1 MITEN
6 TPKNSHKFIC
16 KCCDFKC
23 FKNNDYKRHLL
34 TEKHKRL
41 HNNDG
46 GASQYKKYICECGK
60 EYKYRQGLYN
70 HKKSCKFINNES
82 IIIHTENKDE
92 MKDLV
97 CKLINENQ
105 DLKKT
110 LLQENK
116 ELRKQISSMVPLI
129 GNNNNINSGNNFNI
143 NLFLNEKCKDALSM
157 DQFID
162 KIEVSIKNLLTTSDK
177 GQAQGVTDIIMD
189 NMNRLSIYERP
200 LHCTDKKRETLY
212 IKTDEW
218 ECDENKTKINDAIK
232 KIESKQFK
240 NIKNWVDQH
249 PNYMTN
255 EKEQDEFLKIVKETS
270 NSIEENREKVIKN
283 ICNLMGNPFNPSEP
297 YNSNIN

>member
-6 TPKNSHKFIC
+6 TPKNSPKFLC
-16 KCCDFKC
+16 ENCNFKC
-23 FKNNDYKRHLL
+23 FKYNDYKRHLL
-34 TEKHKRL
+34 TDKHKRL
-41 HNNDG
+41 QNNDG
-46 GASQYKKYICECGK
+46 CASQNKKYICECGK
-60 EYKYRQGLYN
+60 EYKYRQGLYA
-70 HKKSCKFINNES
+70 HRKSCNYINNKNM
-82 IIIHTENKDE
+82 IIDTENKED

-105 DLKKT
+105 DLKNT

-116 ELRKQISSMVPLI
+116 ELRKQISNMVPLI
-129 GNNNNINSGNNFNI
+129 GNNNNNIKQKFNI

-162 KIEVSIKNLLTTSDK
+162 QIEVSIKNLLTTHDK

-218 ECDENKTKINDAIK
+218 ECDENKNKINDAIK
-232 KIESKQFK
+232 KIEAKQFK

-249 PNYMTN
+249 PNYMNN

-283 ICNLMGNPFNPSEP
+283 ICEGVHIEES
-297 YNSNIN
+297 SD

>member
-1 MITEN
+1 MITQN
-6 TPKNSHKFIC
+6 TPKNSPKFLC
-16 KCCDFKC
+16 KNCDFKC
-23 FKNNDYKRHLL
+23 FKKNDYKRHLL

-41 HNNDG
+41 QNNDVD
-46 GASQYKKYICECGK
+46 ASQYKKYVCECGK
-60 EYKYRQGLYN
+60 DYKYRQGLYN
-70 HKKSCKFINNES
+70 HKRSCNFINNENL
-82 IIIHTENKDE
+82 IIHSENKDE

-105 DLKKT
+105 DLKNT

-116 ELRKQISSMVPLI
+116 ELRKQISNMVPLI
-129 GNNNNINSGNNFNI
+129 GNNNNNNIKQKFNI

-162 KIEVSIKNLLTTSDK
+162 QIEVSIKNLLTTRDK

-249 PNYMTN
+249 PNYMNN
-255 EKEQDEFLKIVKETS
+255 ENEQDEFLKIVKETS

-283 ICNLMGNPFNPSEP
+283 LCNIMGNPLNPIEDST
-297 YNSNIN
+297 N

>member
-1 MITEN
+1 MTTEILQ
-6 TPKNSHKFIC
+6 KNAKKFCC
-16 KCCDFKC
+16 KFCNFNANN
-23 FKNNDYKRHLL
+23 KNNYEIHLQ
-34 TEKHKRL
+34 TKKHK
-41 HNNDG
+41 NNEILQNTTKILQNN
-46 GASQYKKYICECGK
+46 AKKYICECGK
-60 EYKYRQGLYN
+60 EYSHHSSLYK
-70 HKKSCKFINNES
+70 HKKSCIINNNDNM
-82 IIIHTENKDE
+82 IIHTENKED

-97 CKLINENQ
+97 MKLI
-105 DLKKT
+105 D
-110 LLQENK
+110 ENK
-116 ELRKQISSMVPLI
+116 ELRKTITEIVPKI
-129 GNNNNINSGNNFNI
+129 GNNNNNNNIKQKFNI

-162 KIEVSIKNLLTTSDK
+162 KIEISIKNLLTSGDK

-200 LHCTDKKRETLY
+200 LHCTDKKKETLY

-218 ECDENKTKINDAIK
+218 ECDENKNKINNAIK
-232 KIESKQFK
+232 KIEAKQFK

-283 ICNLMGNPFNPSEP
+283 LCNIMETPLIPFDES
-297 YNSNIN
+297 YNHNNN

>member
-6 TPKNSHKFIC
+6 TPKNSPKFLC
-16 KCCDFKC
+16 KYCDFKC
-23 FKNNDYKRHLL
+23 FKQNDYNRHLL
-34 TEKHKRL
+34 TDKHKRL
-41 HNNDG
+41 QNNDG
-46 GASQYKKYICECGK
+46 GASQNKKYICECGK
-60 EYKYRQGLYN
+60 EYKYRQGLYTHRKTCN
-70 HKKSCKFINNES
+70 FINNENM
-82 IIIHTENKDE
+82 IIHTENKED

-105 DLKKT
+105 DLKNT

-116 ELRKQISSMVPLI
+116 ELRKQISNMVPLI
-129 GNNNNINSGNNFNI
+129 GNNNNNNIKQKFNI

-162 KIEVSIKNLLTTSDK
+162 KIEVSIKNLLTTHDK

-218 ECDENKTKINDAIK
+218 ECDENKNKINDAIK
-232 KIESKQFK
+232 KIEAKQFK

-283 ICNLMGNPFNPSEP
+283 ICEGLHIEKS
-297 YNSNIN
+297 SD

>member
-6 TPKNSHKFIC
+6 TPKNSHNFLC

-23 FKNNDYKRHLL
+23 SKNNDYKRHLL
-34 TEKHKRL
+34 TDKHKRL

-46 GASQYKKYICECGK
+46 GASQYKKYICQCGK

-70 HKKSCKFINNES
+70 HKKSCKFVNNENM
-82 IIIHTENKDE
+82 IIHTENKED

-105 DLKKT
+105 DLKNT

-116 ELRKQISSMVPLI
+116 ELRKQISNMVPLI

-162 KIEVSIKNLLTTSDK
+162 QIEVSIKNLLTTHDK

-218 ECDENKTKINDAIK
+218 ECDENKSKINDAIK

-240 NIKNWVDQH
+240 NIKNWVDEH

-283 ICNLMGNPFNPSEP
+283 LCKQMANPLNPLEEP
-297 YNSNIN
+297 SY

>member
-1 MITEN
+1 MTYNKSHINPIKYSCEICNYN
-6 TPKNSHKFIC
+6 TYNKK
-16 KCCDFKC
+16 
-23 FKNNDYKRHLL
+23 DYNKHLL
-34 TEKHKRL
+34 TDKHKYL
-41 HNNDG
+41 QNTSENPQKSHINFSCDCG
-46 GASQYKKYICECGK
+46 KKYK
-60 EYKYRQGLYN
+60 HRQSLYK
-70 HKKSCKFINNES
+70 HKKSCKFVNNENM
-82 IIIHTENKDE
+82 IIHTENKED

-105 DLKKT
+105 DLKNT

-116 ELRKQISSMVPLI
+116 ELRKQISNMVPLI

-143 NLFLNEKCKDALSM
+143 NLFLNEKCKDALSI

-162 KIEVSIKNLLTTSDK
+162 QIEVSIKNLLTTHDK

-218 ECDENKTKINDAIK
+218 QCDENKTKINDAIK

-270 NSIEENREKVIKN
+270 NSIEENRDKVIKN
-283 ICNLMGNPFNPSEP
+283 LCNQIANPLN
-297 YNSNIN
+297 NANNI

>member
-16 KCCDFKC
+16 KYCDFKC
-23 FKNNDYKRHLL
+23 FKNNDYKRHLS

-70 HKKSCKFINNES
+70 HKKSCKLINNET

-105 DLKKT
+105 DLKNT

-116 ELRKQISSMVPLI
+116 ELRKQISNMVPLI
-129 GNNNNINSGNNFNI
+129 GNNNNNNNIKQKFNI

-162 KIEVSIKNLLTTSDK
+162 QIEVSIKNLLTTHDK

-218 ECDENKTKINDAIK
+218 ECDENKNKINDAIK
-232 KIESKQFK
+232 KIEAKQFK

-283 ICNLMGNPFNPSEP
+283 ICNIMENPIEES
-297 YNSNIN
+297 SD

>member
-1 MITEN
+1 MTTEKSQKIAKNFVCEICNYN
-6 TPKNSHKFIC
+6 TYKKF
-16 KCCDFKC
+16 DFDK
-23 FKNNDYKRHLL
+23 HLL
-34 TEKHKRL
+34 TKKHK
-41 HNNDG
+41 NNEMLQNTTEK
-46 GASQYKKYICECGK
+46 SQKIAKKHVCECGK
-60 EYKYRQGLYN
+60 EYSHHSSLYK
-70 HKKSCKFINNES
+70 HKKSCIIINNDNM
-82 IIIHTENKDE
+82 IIHTENKED

-97 CKLINENQ
+97 MKLI
-105 DLKKT
+105 D
-110 LLQENK
+110 ENK
-116 ELRKQISSMVPLI
+116 ELRKTITEIIPKI
-129 GNNNNINSGNNFNI
+129 GNNNNNNIKQKFNI

-162 KIEVSIKNLLTTSDK
+162 QIEVSIKNLLTTRDK

-200 LHCTDKKRETLY
+200 LHCTDKKKETLY

-218 ECDENKTKINDAIK
+218 ECDENKSKINDAIK
-232 KIESKQFK
+232 KIEAKQFK

-283 ICNLMGNPFNPSEP
+283 LCEGVHID
-297 YNSNIN
+297 

>member
-1 MITEN
+1 MTTEKSLKIAENFVCEICNYN
-6 TPKNSHKFIC
+6 TSKKF
-16 KCCDFKC
+16 DFDK
-23 FKNNDYKRHLL
+23 HLL
-34 TEKHKRL
+34 TKKHK
-41 HNNDG
+41 NNEILQNTTEK
-46 GASQYKKYICECGK
+46 SQKIAKKHICECGK
-60 EYKYRQGLYN
+60 EYLHHSSLYK
-70 HKKSCKFINNES
+70 HKKICKTKSLIVS
-82 IIIHTENKDE
+82 ENTDYKGMFME
-92 MKDLV
+92 MVK
-97 CKLINENQ
+97 
-105 DLKKT
+105 
-110 LLQENK
+110 ENK
-116 ELRKQISSMVPLI
+116 EMRSLLSQQQQQISEMIPKI
-129 GNNNNINSGNNFNI
+129 GNNNNNIKQKFNI

-162 KIEVSIKNLLTTSDK
+162 QIEVSIKNLLTTHDK

-218 ECDENKTKINDAIK
+218 ECDENKSKINDAIK

-240 NIKNWVDQH
+240 NIKNWVDEH

-283 ICNLMGNPFNPSEP
+283 LCKQMANPLNPGEEP
-297 YNSNIN
+297 SY

>member
-1 MITEN
+1 MTTEKSLKIAENFVCEICNYN
-6 TPKNSHKFIC
+6 TSKKF
-16 KCCDFKC
+16 DFDK
-23 FKNNDYKRHLL
+23 HLL
-34 TEKHKRL
+34 TKKHK
-41 HNNDG
+41 NNEILQNTTEK
-46 GASQYKKYICECGK
+46 SQKIAKKHICECGK
-60 EYKYRQGLYN
+60 EYLHHSSLYK
-70 HKKSCKFINNES
+70 HKKICKTKSLIVS
-82 IIIHTENKDE
+82 ENTDYKGMFME
-92 MKDLV
+92 MVK
-97 CKLINENQ
+97 
-105 DLKKT
+105 
-110 LLQENK
+110 ENK
-116 ELRKQISSMVPLI
+116 EMRSLLSQQQQQISEMIPKI
-129 GNNNNINSGNNFNI
+129 GNNNNNIKQKFNI

-162 KIEVSIKNLLTTSDK
+162 QIEVSIKNLLTTHDK

-218 ECDENKTKINDAIK
+218 ECDENKSKINDAIK

-240 NIKNWVDQH
+240 NIKNWVDEH

-283 ICNLMGNPFNPSEP
+283 LCEGVHIEESTD
-297 YNSNIN
+297 

>member
-1 MITEN
+1 MTTEILQ
-6 TPKNSHKFIC
+6 KNAKKFVC
-16 KCCDFKC
+16 ELCNFNANN
-23 FKNNDYKRHLL
+23 KNNFDKHLL
-34 TEKHKRL
+34 TKKHK
-41 HNNDG
+41 NNEMLQNTTEIMQKN
-46 GASQYKKYICECGK
+46 AKKFVCECGK
-60 EYKYRQGLYN
+60 EYSHHSSLYK
-70 HKKSCKFINNES
+70 HKKTCKTKA
-82 IIIHTENKDE
+82 IIVSENTDYKGMFME
-92 MKDLV
+92 MVK
-97 CKLINENQ
+97 
-105 DLKKT
+105 
-110 LLQENK
+110 ENK
-116 ELRKQISSMVPLI
+116 EMRSLLSQQQQQISEMIPKI
-129 GNNNNINSGNNFNI
+129 GNNNNNIKQKFNI

-162 KIEVSIKNLLTTSDK
+162 QIEVSIKNLLTTHDK

-218 ECDENKTKINDAIK
+218 QCDENKSKINDAIK

-283 ICNLMGNPFNPSEP
+283 LCNQMANPLN
-297 YNSNIN
+297 NANNI